1 MASAAGAGFSMHW
14 NQPFE
19 AEVELGLEPDDSEF
33 DRENELIPLIKR
45 ATYSFD
51 GRASSTQTL
60 VLADGVDAT
69 RMRVGGL
76 VMLVHQRANFSATA
90 DLLILVNNVSFSPD
104 DPDLAYVDSART
116 VGTSALIQSTSPTV
130 PFCEVVNLVQP
141 IGPQLRV
148 SLRFRQ
154 GAAAVTSAQTIS
166 LSLYLTS
173 RTRL

>member
-1 MASAAGAGFSMHW
+1 MSWLDPIEHPKALS
-14 NQPFE
+14 
-19 AEVELGLEPDDSEF
+19 PDDAEPEF
-33 DRENELIPLIKR
+33 DRENELFPLIKR

-51 GRASSTQTL
+51 GRTSSTQTL

-76 VMLVHQRANFSATA
+76 VMLVHNRTGWGTTA

-104 DPDLAYVDSART
+104 DPDVAYVDSSRS
-116 VGTSALIQSTSPTV
+116 VGNSTLIQQTLPVV
-130 PFCEVVNLVQP
+130 PFYEVVGLTP
-141 IGPQLRV
+141 PLGPQLRI

-154 GAAAVTSAQTIS
+154 GLIQATSQSIT

>member
-1 MASAAGAGFSMHW
+1 MHW

-19 AEVELGLEPDDSEF
+19 AETELDPGADDSEF

-45 ATYSFD
+45 TTYSFD
-51 GRASSTQTL
+51 GRTSSTQTL

-76 VMLVHQRANFSATA
+76 VMLVHNRTGWGTTA

-104 DPDLAYVDSART
+104 DPDVAYVDGSRN
-116 VGTSALIQSTSPTV
+116 VGNSTLIQQTLPVV
-130 PFCEVVNLVQP
+130 PFYEVVGLTP
-141 IGPQLRV
+141 PLGPQLRI

-154 GAAAVTSAQTIS
+154 GLIQAAAAQSIT

>member
-1 MASAAGAGFSMHW
+1 MNW
-14 NQPFE
+14 Q
-19 AEVELGLEPDDSEF
+19 LERIEDEMDRDLDTGESEF

-90 DLLILVNNVSFSPD
+90 DLWSTT
-104 DPDLAYVDSART
+104 LALART
-116 VGTSALIQSTSPTV
+116 TPTLLMWIARVRSV
-130 PFCEVVNLVQP
+130 PP
-141 IGPQLRV
+141 R
-148 SLRFRQ
+148 
-154 GAAAVTSAQTIS
+154 
-166 LSLYLTS
+166 
-173 RTRL
+173 

>member
-1 MASAAGAGFSMHW
+1 MSWLDPIEHPKALS
-14 NQPFE
+14 
-19 AEVELGLEPDDSEF
+19 PDDAEPEF
-33 DRENELIPLIKR
+33 DCENELIPLIKR

-51 GRASSTQTL
+51 GRTSSTQTL

-76 VMLVHQRANFSATA
+76 VMLVHNRTGWGATA

-104 DPDLAYVDSART
+104 EPDMAYVDGSRN
-116 VGTSALIQSTSPTV
+116 VGNSALIRQTLPVV
-130 PFCEVVNLVQP
+130 PFYEVVGLTP
-141 IGPQLRV
+141 PLGPQLRI

-154 GAAAVTSAQTIS
+154 GLIQATSQSIT
-166 LSLYLTS
+166 LSIYLTS

>member
-1 MASAAGAGFSMHW
+1 MQW
-14 NQPFE
+14 LE
-19 AEVELGLEPDDSEF
+19 RIEDEVDRDLDTGDSEF

-51 GRASSTQTL
+51 GRTSSTQTL

-76 VMLVHQRANFSATA
+76 VMLVHNRTGWGTTA

-104 DPDLAYVDSART
+104 DPDVAYVDGSRN
-116 VGTSALIQSTSPTV
+116 VGNSTLIQQTLPAV
-130 PFCEVVNLVQP
+130 PFYEVVGLTP
-141 IGPQLRV
+141 PLGPQLRI

-154 GAAAVTSAQTIS
+154 GLVQAAAAQSIT

>member
-1 MASAAGAGFSMHW
+1 MHS

-19 AEVELGLEPDDSEF
+19 AETELDPGADDSEF

-51 GRASSTQTL
+51 GSASSTQTL

-76 VMLVHQRANFSATA
+76 VMLVHSRANFSATA
-90 DLLILVNNVSFSPD
+90 DVRILVNNVSFSPD
-104 DPDLAYVDSART
+104 DPDLAYVDSTRT
-116 VGTSALIQSTSPTV
+116 VGTSSLIQSTSPTV
-130 PFCEVVNLVQP
+130 PFCEVVGLVQP
-141 IGPQLRV
+141 MGPQLQV

-154 GAAAVTSAQTIS
+154 GAAVTSSQTIT

>member
-1 MASAAGAGFSMHW
+1 MEWLERIEDEGERSSDD
-14 NQPFE
+14 
-19 AEVELGLEPDDSEF
+19 AESEF

-51 GRASSTQTL
+51 GRTSSTQTL

-76 VMLVHQRANFSATA
+76 VMLVHNRTGWGTTA

-104 DPDLAYVDSART
+104 DPDVAYVDGSRN
-116 VGTSALIQSTSPTV
+116 VGNSTLIQQTLPVV
-130 PFCEVVNLVQP
+130 PFYEVVGLTP
-141 IGPQLRV
+141 PLGPQLR
-148 SLRFRQ
+148 SRLRFRQ
-154 GAAAVTSAQTIS
+154 GLILATSQSIT
-166 LSLYLTS
+166 LSIYLTS

>member
-1 MASAAGAGFSMHW
+1 MQWLERIEDEGERSSDD
-14 NQPFE
+14 
-19 AEVELGLEPDDSEF
+19 AESEF

-51 GRASSTQTL
+51 GRTSSTQTL

-76 VMLVHQRANFSATA
+76 VMLVHNRTGWGTTA

-104 DPDLAYVDSART
+104 DPDVAYVDSSRS
-116 VGTSALIQSTSPTV
+116 VGNSTLIRQTLPVV
-130 PFCEVVNLVQP
+130 PFYEVVGLTP
-141 IGPQLRV
+141 PLGPQLRI

-154 GAAAVTSAQTIS
+154 GLIQATSQSIT
-166 LSLYLTS
+166 LSLYMTS

>member
-1 MASAAGAGFSMHW
+1 MQWLERIEDEGERSSDD
-14 NQPFE
+14 
-19 AEVELGLEPDDSEF
+19 AESEF

-51 GRASSTQTL
+51 GRTSSTQTL

-76 VMLVHQRANFSATA
+76 VMLVHNRTGWGATA

-104 DPDLAYVDSART
+104 EPDVAYVDGSRN
-116 VGTSALIQSTSPTV
+116 VGNSTLIQQTLPVV
-130 PFCEVVNLVQP
+130 PFYEVVGLTP
-141 IGPQLRV
+141 PLGPQLRI

-154 GAAAVTSAQTIS
+154 GLVQAAAAQSIT

>member
-1 MASAAGAGFSMHW
+1 MQW
-14 NQPFE
+14 LE
-19 AEVELGLEPDDSEF
+19 RIEDEVDRDLDTGESEF

-76 VMLVHQRANFSATA
+76 VMLVHSRANFSATA
-90 DLLILVNNVSFSPD
+90 DVRILVNNVSFSPD
-104 DPDLAYVDSART
+104 EPDVAYVDSVRT
-116 VGTSALIQSTSPTV
+116 VGTSSLIQSTSPTV
-130 PFCEVVNLVQP
+130 PFCEVVGLVQP
-141 IGPQLRV
+141 MGPQLRV

-154 GAAAVTSAQTIS
+154 GAAVTSSQTIT
-166 LSLYLTS
+166 LSFYLTS

>member
-1 MASAAGAGFSMHW
+1 MQW
-14 NQPFE
+14 LE
-19 AEVELGLEPDDSEF
+19 RIEDEVDRDLDTGESEF

-51 GRASSTQTL
+51 GRTSSTQTL

-76 VMLVHQRANFSATA
+76 VMLVHNRTGWGTTA
-90 DLLILVNNVSFSPD
+90 DLLVLVNNVSFSPD
-104 DPDLAYVDSART
+104 EPDAAYVDGSRN
-116 VGTSALIQSTSPTV
+116 VGNSTLIQQTLPAV
-130 PFCEVVNLVQP
+130 PFYEVVSLTP
-141 IGPQLRV
+141 PLGPQLRI

-154 GAAAVTSAQTIS
+154 GLVQAAAAQSIT